1 MPINHR
7 HHTGV
12 ADSGADVDATEW
24 NDSLVVTGGMDGQVM
39 TRNSGDPDGWSW
51 GTVSSVVAERS
62 TFAARPAPGT
72 ASKLWLPT
80 DGIMAARDNGVSWDA
95 FGPVH
100 PFWDPQL
107 QTFTWVNQGGATID
121 TSLGGVYLEAP
132 ISSSSNWRI
141 RKKAVPAAPY
151 TLDIAFIVNGI
162 TGNYQGAGIV
172 LRDSGTGKLQTFGV
186 EYTSTV
192 TNIAVQKW
200 SSATTFS
207 ANYVDVQH
215 NPAEGGGVMFLRMVD
230 DNTNRKSYFSRDGLH
245 FQLMHSVGRTDFL
258 TPDEIGFCAN
268 EQTNAAPCG
277 MHLLSWHEE

>member
-1 MPINHR
+1 MAKLSDIISR
-7 HHTGV
+7 T
-12 ADSGADVDATEW
+12 AYALRATAG
-24 NDSLVVTGGMDGQVM
+24 NAG
-39 TRNSGDPDGWSW
+39 
-51 GTVSSVVAERS
+51 
-62 TFAARPAPGT
+62 
-72 ASKLWLPT
+72 KLWLPT
-80 DGIMAARDNGVSWDA
+80 DGVVGGRDNGTTWDG
-95 FGPVH
+95 FGPV
-100 PFWDPQL
+100 FALTDPLL
-107 QTFTWVNQGGATID
+107 QTFAWVNQGSATVD

-151 TLDIAFIVNGI
+151 TLDIAFTVNGI

-277 MHLLSWHEE
+277 MHLLSWREH